1 MSRAFDFDPKE
12 LELPPEIAAK
22 AKRGAGIVEK
32 PAAPSR
38 KLSGIK
44 RKDAFAIV
52 PLCWA
57 RRAAKAGRYVN
68 VMVCVELVYRA
79 WRVRG
84 SGKTFVMPNSGGV
97 DRRTKIHTLR
107 LLERAGL
114 IAVKWRDRKS
124 PIVTLTVSIF

>member
-52 PLCWA
+52 PLWWA

-84 SGKTFVMPNSGGV
+84 A
-97 DRRTKIHTLR
+97 
-107 LLERAGL
+107 ERHLSCRIVEAWIAGQ
-114 IAVKWRDRKS
+114 KS
-124 PIVTLTVSIF
+124 TPCACSKGRG